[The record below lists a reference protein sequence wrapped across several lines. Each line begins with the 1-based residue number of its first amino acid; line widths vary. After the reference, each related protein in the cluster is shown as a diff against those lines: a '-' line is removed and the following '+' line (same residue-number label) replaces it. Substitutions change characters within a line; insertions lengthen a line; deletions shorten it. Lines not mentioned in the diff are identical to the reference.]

1 MKTVKG
7 MNKESSANKGM
18 PAKPKMKKG
27 MGKGVK
33 KPMKS
38 PKSTVGY

>member
-7 MNKESSANKGM
+7 SNKESSANKGM
-18 PAKPKMKKG
+18 PAKPAIKKG

-33 KPMKS
+33 KLAKASKKNM
-38 PKSTVGY
+38 GY

>member
-1 MKTVKG
+1 MKTIKG
-7 MNKESSANKGM
+7 ANKESSANKGM

-33 KPMKS
+33 KPMKAS
-38 PKSTVGY
+38 DKKMGY

>member
-33 KPMKS
+33 KPMKT

>member
-18 PAKPKMKKG
+18 PAKPKIKKG

-33 KPMKS
+33 KPMKT

>member
-7 MNKESSANKGM
+7 MNKETDANKGM
-18 PAKPKMKKG
+18 PAKPGIKKG

-33 KPMKS
+33 MLKKG
-38 PKSTVGY
+38 KK

>member
-1 MKTVKG
+1 MKKVSGKNA
-7 MNKESSANKGM
+7 MSDANKGM

-33 KPMKS
+33 KPMKAS
-38 PKSTVGY
+38 DKKMGY